1 MKKKSIDIVN
11 VQKSFEKL
19 LDLRVKDIKLAI
31 KISKAYKE
39 IKEHNETYSKQE
51 SMMIQKYG
59 LKNEKG
65 EVIIEKDKYI
75 KFACVEDAENYV
87 KEQEALR
94 NSEVDIFDEIEIK
107 TSDLLDAS
115 TITAS
120 LIYDLDGFVKFVE

>member
-1 MKKKSIDIVN
+1 MKKKSIDIIN

-39 IKEHNETYSKQE
+39 IKEHNETYAKQE
-51 SMMIQKYG
+51 GMMIQKYG
-59 LKNEKG
+59 CKNEKG

-94 NSEVDIFDEIEIK
+94 NSEVDIFDEIKIK
-107 TSDLLDAS
+107 VSDLLDAS